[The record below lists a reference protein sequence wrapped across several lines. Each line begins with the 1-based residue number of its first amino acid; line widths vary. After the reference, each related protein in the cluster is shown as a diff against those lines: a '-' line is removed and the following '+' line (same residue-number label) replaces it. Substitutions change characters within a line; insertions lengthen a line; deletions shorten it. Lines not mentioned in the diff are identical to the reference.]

1 MDELMNNNYV
11 SFLFYEKNK
20 ECIITIYNDQKILM
34 KKIVSEEEGKEQ
46 LVTYCLSQRSL
57 ELEPHIDTICLKN
70 GSDKIRGFIRYMEEP
85 EVIRE
90 QIIDL
95 FYNSIIPKFICD
107 FLEILQLNAK
117 NIKISSRLD
126 HNSNPEINIYGENEK
141 NFHMAFQM
149 DRKKYF
155 SYIISEYR
163 KRHENIN
170 VKELKEDCGQI
181 VLDGIEFPIELLDKE
196 QREFFTSKIR
206 ENNNASFVQFLDS
219 PFGQKLNQSLESQD
233 SMQLVRIKPDM
244 PE

>member
-1 MDELMNNNYV
+1 MDELLNNNYT

-20 ECIITIYNDQKILM
+20 ECIITIYNDQEVLT

-46 LVTYCLSQRSL
+46 LATYCLSQRSL

-95 FYNSIIPKFICD
+95 FYNSIIPKFICY
-107 FLEILQLNAK
+107 FLEILQLSTK

-126 HNSNPEINIYGENEK
+126 HNSNSEINIYGKNEEK
-141 NFHMAFQM
+141 FYMTFKV

-196 QREFFTSKIR
+196 QREFFMSKIR
-206 ENNNASFVQFLDS
+206 EKSNASFTQFLKS
-219 PFGQKLNQSLESQD
+219 PIGQKLNQSLGEQD
-233 SMQLVRIKPDM
+233 CIQLVRTKTDM
-244 PE
+244 LE